1 MHVELVLQLIING
14 LLLGG
19 VFALA
24 ALGLNVIFGVTRIV
38 NLAHGQIIILTALTC
53 AVAFQKLGIT
63 PIEALPFAFVGGA
76 IIGIIIER
84 ALLRR
89 LPAHAQSAEWTSLLI
104 TFGVSYF
111 LIGLSLAIF
120 SGDFRSVAYL
130 TDSWHVGV
138 LDLPKAQVLAFGL
151 AILITAIL
159 AVLLRST
166 KIGRALRAASQNL
179 DGARAC
185 GVDISR
191 MRTLSFALGSGIA
204 AASGALLSM
213 IYAYNPDT
221 GSQFTLIA
229 FSVVVLG
236 GLGSYAGAV
245 VGALL
250 LGLAVSF
257 VGFYGNTHYGSMMPY
272 VVFILVLLFRPS
284 GILGKPA
291 AA

>member
-1 MHVELVLQLIING
+1 MHLELVFQLVING

-53 AVAFQKLGIT
+53 AVVFQKFGIT
-63 PIEALPFAFVGGA
+63 PIEALPVALVAGA
-76 IIGIIIER
+76 ILGILIER
-84 ALLRR
+84 TLLQR
-89 LPAHAQSAEWTSLLI
+89 LPEHAQSREWTSLLI

-111 LIGLSLAIF
+111 LIGLSLALF

-130 TDSWHVGV
+130 TDSWRVGSI
-138 LDLPKAQVLAFGL
+138 DFPKAQLLAFVLAIFIAG
-151 AILITAIL
+151 ILG
-159 AVLLRST
+159 VVLRST
-166 KIGRALRAASQNL
+166 QVGRALRAASQNL
-179 DGARAC
+179 DGARVC
-185 GVDISR
+185 GIDISR
-191 MRTLSFALGSGIA
+191 MRTLSFALGSAIA

-236 GLGSYAGAV
+236 GLGSYAGAI

-257 VGFYGNTHYGSMMPY
+257 VGFYGNTHLGSMMPY

-291 AA
+291 TT

>member
-1 MHVELVLQLIING
+1 VHVELVVQLVING

-38 NLAHGQIIILTALTC
+38 NLAHGQVVIGTALTC
-53 AVAFQKLGIT
+53 AVVFQRFGIT
-63 PIEALPFAFVGGA
+63 PIEALPFALIAGA
-76 IIGIIIER
+76 IFGAVFER
-84 ALLRR
+84 LLLRR
-89 LPAHAQSAEWTSLLI
+89 LPEHAQTAETTSLLI

-111 LIGLSLAIF
+111 LVGLGVAIF

-130 TDSWHVGV
+130 TDSWNLGPLAV
-138 LDLPKAQVLAFGL
+138 PKAQFLAFVLAIVIAG
-151 AILITAIL
+151 IL
-159 AVLLRST
+159 AVLLQST
-166 KIGRALRAASQNL
+166 KVGRALRAASQNL
-179 DGARAC
+179 DGARVC
-185 GVDISR
+185 GVDIDR
-191 MRTLSFALGSGIA
+191 MRTLSFALGCAIA

-236 GLGSYAGAV
+236 GLGSYMGSV
-245 VGALL
+245 VGAAI

-257 VGFYGNTHYGSMMPY
+257 VAFFGNSHLGSMMPY
-272 VVFILVLLFRPS
+272 VVFILVLLLRPQ
-284 GILGKPA
+284 GILGRSIA
-291 AA
+291 

>member
-1 MHVELVLQLIING
+1 MHPELVVQLIING

-38 NLAHGQIIILTALTC
+38 NLAHGQIIVLSALTC
-53 AVAFQKLGIT
+53 AVAFQKFGIT
-63 PIEALPFAFVGGA
+63 PIEALPVALVAGA
-76 IIGIIIER
+76 IIGILIER
-84 ALLRR
+84 LLLRR
-89 LPAHAQSAEWTSLLI
+89 LPEHAQSREWASLLI

-111 LIGLSLAIF
+111 LVGLSLAIF

-130 TDSWHVGV
+130 TTSWTVGRI
-138 LDLPKAQVLAFGL
+138 DFPKAQVLAFSL
-151 AILITAIL
+151 AILIAGIL
-159 AVLLRST
+159 AIVLRST
-166 KIGRALRAASQNL
+166 KTGRSLRAASQNL
-179 DGARAC
+179 DGARVC
-185 GVDISR
+185 GIDIGR
-191 MRTLSFALGSGIA
+191 MRTLSFAFGCGIA

-213 IYAYNPDT
+213 IYAVNPDT
-221 GSQFTLIA
+221 GSQFTLVA

-245 VGALL
+245 LGALL

-257 VGFYGNTHYGSMMPY
+257 VGFYGNTHLGSMMPY

-291 AA
+291 TT

>member
-1 MHVELVLQLIING
+1 MHLELVIQLIING

-38 NLAHGQIIILTALTC
+38 NLAHGQIVIGTALAC
-53 AVAFQKLGIT
+53 AVVFQRYNIT
-63 PIEALPFAFVGGA
+63 PIEALPVALIAGA
-76 IIGIIIER
+76 ILGTVFER
-84 ALLRR
+84 LLLQR
-89 LPAHAQSAEWTSLLI
+89 LPEHAQSREWSSLLI

-130 TDSWHVGV
+130 TDSWHVGLV
-138 LDLPKAQVLAFGL
+138 DFPKAQVLAFVL
-151 AILITAIL
+151 AILIAGIL
-159 AVLLRST
+159 GLVLRST
-166 KIGRALRAASQNL
+166 QVGRALRAASQNL

-185 GVDISR
+185 GIDISR
-191 MRTLSFALGSGIA
+191 MRTLSFALGCAIA

-213 IYAYNPDT
+213 IYAFNPDT

-236 GLGSYAGAV
+236 GLGSYAGAIL
-245 VGALL
+245 GALL
-250 LGLAVSF
+250 LGLFVSF
-257 VGFYGNTHYGSMMPY
+257 VGFYGNTHLGSMMPY

-291 AA
+291 TT

>member
-1 MHVELVLQLIING
+1 MHVELVVQLIING

-38 NLAHGQIIILTALTC
+38 NLAHGQIVILTALTC
-53 AVAFQKLGIT
+53 AVVFQRFGIT
-63 PIEALPFAFVGGA
+63 PIEALPGALIGGA
-76 IIGIIIER
+76 ILGTLIER
-84 ALLRR
+84 LLLRR
-89 LPAHAQSAEWTSLLI
+89 LPEHAQSREWTSLLI

-111 LIGLSLAIF
+111 LVGLGLAIF

-130 TDSWHVGV
+130 TDSWHVGGI
-138 LDLPKAQVLAFGL
+138 DFPKAQILAFAIAIFIAGIL
-151 AILITAIL
+151 AI
-159 AVLLRST
+159 VLRST
-166 KIGRALRAASQNL
+166 KVGRALRAASQNL

-185 GVDISR
+185 GVDIGR
-191 MRTLSFALGSGIA
+191 MRTLSFALGCGIA

-221 GSQFTLIA
+221 GSQFTLIS

-236 GLGSYAGAV
+236 GLGSYAGAI
-245 VGALL
+245 VGAAL

-257 VGFYGNTHYGSMMPY
+257 VGFYGNTHLGSMMPY

-291 AA
+291 TT

>member
-1 MHVELVLQLIING
+1 VQLELVLQLIING

-38 NLAHGQIIILTALTC
+38 NLAHGQIVILTALTC
-53 AVAFQKLGIT
+53 AVVFQRYGIT
-63 PIEALPFAFVGGA
+63 PIEALPAALVFGA
-76 IIGIIIER
+76 IIGILIER
-84 ALLRR
+84 LLLRR
-89 LPAHAQSAEWTSLLI
+89 LPEHQQSREWASLLI

-111 LIGLSLAIF
+111 LVGLSIAIF

-130 TDSWHVGV
+130 TSSWSVAGV
-138 LDLPKAQVLAFGL
+138 DFPKAQVLAFALALIIAGIL
-151 AILITAIL
+151 AI
-159 AVLLRST
+159 VLRST
-166 KIGRALRAASQNL
+166 KVGRALRAASQNL
-179 DGARAC
+179 DGARVC
-185 GVDISR
+185 GIDIGR
-191 MRTLSFALGSGIA
+191 MRTLSFAVGCGIA
-204 AASGALLSM
+204 AASGSLLSM

-236 GLGSYAGAV
+236 GLGSYAGAI
-245 VGALL
+245 VGAAL

-257 VGFYGNTHYGSMMPY
+257 VGFYGNTHLGSMMPY

-291 AA
+291 TT